1 MSATEVTQLLEEW
14 ESRLRDLGAPCIE
27 RLRPGLTR
35 AQVDALTLEHDLHVS
50 DEVAAIWMWHDG
62 DTGPDNGLRGLTP
75 MGRFFDLRGSL
86 DNSRSLQRI
95 TFDGDD
101 DGDYSDEDPGDELY
115 FRRHY
120 LMIIVDED
128 RLYVDCTPGTSG
140 TSGTSTGLYLSH
152 DLSRATRVDL
162 LDRLRLWLDALNRG
176 LWRIDTN
183 GSWVVDASQAPVDR
197 FWPWLYT

>member
-14 ESRLRDLGAPCIE
+14 ESRLRDLGAPCVE

-35 AQVDALTLEHDLHVS
+35 EQIDALTLEHGLHVS
-50 DEVAAIWMWHDG
+50 DEVATIWMWHDG

-75 MGRFFDLRGSL
+75 LGRFFDLHGSL
-86 DNSRSLQRI
+86 DKSLWLQRI

-128 RLYVDCTPGTSG
+128 PLYVDCTPGTPG
-140 TSGTSTGLYLSH
+140 ISTGLYLSH
-152 DLSRATRVDL
+152 DLTRATRVEL
-162 LDRLRLWLDALNRG
+162 PDRLRLWHDALDRG
-176 LWRIDTN
+176 LWRIDTDGN
-183 GSWVVDASQAPVDR
+183 WAVDASHAPDDR
-197 FWPWLYT
+197 FWPWMYT